1 LFLLARYHNGRLLL
15 HKHLLFFLLL
25 LLVADHSCCFCS
37 SPSWSVSTSHHR
49 SLRRWVLFVC
59 VCFFA
64 RFCVSCGL
72 RKGFIKLSSF
82 ARNSFRVPC
91 WLFQAQ

>member
-1 LFLLARYHNGRLLL
+1 LFLLACYHNGRLL
-15 HKHLLFFLLL
+15 HKHLLFFFLLL
-25 LLVADHSCCFCS
+25 LLVADHSCCYS

-49 SLRRWVLFVC
+49 SLRGWVLLFVC
-59 VCFFA
+59 VNLPPF
-64 RFCVSCGL
+64 VSCGL